1 MDNYAYI
8 CIMKSKY
15 EHIKSFD
22 QVSEYIK
29 NNSDGL
35 VVFSYI
41 FDNVLKIVFIE
52 KVEFNKI
59 KKLSKNEL
67 EFIKIYSEIET
78 FSISF
83 EIPNDEEQYKKIRI
97 YNYDIATLLV
107 IENDKQF
114 YDFLANYINENL
126 LNKEVI
132 LLNENYK
139 FFLKEVLM
147 NYKTLYN
154 LLRKK
159 YDVLFLSVDYGF

>member
-1 MDNYAYI
+1 
-8 CIMKSKY
+8 
-15 EHIKSFD
+15 
-22 QVSEYIK
+22 VSEYIK

-52 KVEFNKI
+52 KEEFDKI

-107 IENDKQF
+107 IENDNQF

>member
-1 MDNYAYI
+1 MNNYAYI

-52 KVEFNKI
+52 KEEFDKI

-107 IENDKQF
+107 IENDNQF